1 MEATGYLGM
10 MEVEESSP
18 HSDSQI
24 SVMKDR
30 RGRQANKAISR

>member
-10 MEVEESSP
+10 MEVEESGP
-18 HSDSQI
+18 HSDSQV

-30 RGRQANKAISR
+30 RRRQANKAISR